1 MMNVTAPEG
10 RPGGD
15 SMTFH
20 YILKELSKLQFVI
33 TCDNRCSTIPPSHSK
48 NREKDYEQVIER
60 DREHHHSCD
69 KVDNP
74 PVP

>member
-33 TCDNRCSTIPPSHSK
+33 TC
-48 NREKDYEQVIER
+48 
-60 DREHHHSCD
+60 
-69 KVDNP
+69 
-74 PVP
+74 